1 MIIFETSRLIARH
14 ITQADMHELL
24 TIYNKEANMRFIS
37 SGKHQWTH
45 TELTKKYRQSN
56 QNNHPGIGIFA
67 LVLKSDNSVIGEAGL
82 FNSFDNLHQL
92 ELGYIID
99 SGHWKKGL
107 GKEVCSGLIQ
117 YAFQTLNTQTL
128 IARMYANNK
137 SSVAL
142 SEKCGM
148 AKTNSGHTDDG
159 KEYFVYSID
168 NTCPQ
173 NAKP

>member
-1 MIIFETSRLIARH
+1 
-14 ITQADMHELL
+14 
-24 TIYNKEANMRFIS
+24 MRFIS
-37 SGKHQWTH
+37 NGKHQWTH
-45 TELTKKYRQSN
+45 TELTKKYRQFSKDY
-56 QNNHPGIGIFA
+56 PLGIGIFT

-82 FNSFDNLHQL
+82 FNTFDNLHKL

-107 GKEVCSGLIQ
+107 GKEACSGLIK

-128 IARMYANNK
+128 VARMYANNIG
-137 SSVAL
+137 SVAL

-148 AKTNSGHTDDG
+148 AKTDSGHTDAG

-173 NAKP
+173 NPKP